1 MKLHLQIE
9 YIILSI
15 VHWSSHFVLA
25 TVIFSRAMRKK
36 VPCVVE
42 IRNSADDRSGT
53 AAGLYQ
59 LRVFA
64 HWSVLTYH
72 GSERAPQ
79 GFCTERD
86 IRDEDYAVYLL
97 YNAQRSRFSSNWKR
111 FVSSET
117 CLDCRADVLM
127 QQLRDLRRQSFVK
140 VDKANETLIKLPL

>member
-1 MKLHLQIE
+1 M
-9 YIILSI
+9 
-15 VHWSSHFVLA
+15 LA

-72 GSERAPQ
+72 VSERAPQ
-79 GFCTERD
+79 GFCTGPG
-86 IRDEDYAVYLL
+86 Y
-97 YNAQRSRFSSNWKR
+97 KR
-111 FVSSET
+111 RPKITPCISCT
-117 CLDCRADVLM
+117 M
-127 QQLRDLRRQSFVK
+127 HNTQSF
-140 VDKANETLIKLPL
+140 LQ